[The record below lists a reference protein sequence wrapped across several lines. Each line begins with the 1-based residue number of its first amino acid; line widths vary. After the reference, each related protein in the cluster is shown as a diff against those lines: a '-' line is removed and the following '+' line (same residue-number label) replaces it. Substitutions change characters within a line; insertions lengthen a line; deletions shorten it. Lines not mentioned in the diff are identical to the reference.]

1 MVKIADQIEHYLEN
15 FLSNKPRM
23 NTTHLS
29 KLTLLKGPYNK
40 LDDGT
45 DFEENIHGGFGNLI
59 PIKLDIES
67 DGQRLK
73 EQFLWEKN
81 EPYLSLEAFAKI
93 LIEE

>member
-1 MVKIADQIEHYLEN
+1 MEN

-29 KLTLLKGPYNK
+29 KLNLLKQPMNK
-40 LDDGT
+40 LEDGT
-45 DFEENIHGGFGNLI
+45 DFEEALHQGFGSLI
-59 PIKLDIES
+59 PIKLDIEFE
-67 DGQRLK
+67 GQRLK

-81 EPYLSLEAFAKI
+81 EPYLRLEDFAKI

>member
-40 LDDGT
+40 LEDGT
-45 DFEENIHGGFGNLI
+45 DFEEVTHGGFGNLI
-59 PIKLDIES
+59 PIKLDIEFE
-67 DGQRLK
+67 G
-73 EQFLWEKN
+73 
-81 EPYLSLEAFAKI
+81 
-93 LIEE
+93 